1 MADNLVE
8 SRAGTVKMPY
18 SKAVLDMMELLNY
31 VNLSEEFSRVEGF
44 AVDNIKDGKF
54 SLSDCLKGLAD
65 CSLAGLQ
72 AVLEALLA
80 HLGENFVNFSQM
92 EDVCLLSQHMVLR
105 LLQEK
110 EDDQSQTIHRFRTL
124 MAWLSGNSTN
134 AQMVDE
140 ALTMFDF
147 DHFTVNE
154 LASDVRD
161 SGLYWNSQIIG
172 RMKELFEVKN
182 YEVET
187 LKVVLKSKEVE
198 IEDLKGFTEKMS
210 KL

>member
-1 MADNLVE
+1 
-8 SRAGTVKMPY
+8 
-18 SKAVLDMMELLNY
+18 
-31 VNLSEEFSRVEGF
+31 
-44 AVDNIKDGKF
+44 
-54 SLSDCLKGLAD
+54 
-65 CSLAGLQ
+65 
-72 AVLEALLA
+72 
-80 HLGENFVNFSQM
+80 
-92 EDVCLLSQHMVLR
+92 
-105 LLQEK
+105 
-110 EDDQSQTIHRFRTL
+110 

-210 KL
+210 LSYSL